1 MLDCDNAWVAGAV
14 KLLKQSSNQTIKQSF
29 FIFTFHFNLFSTLNH
44 SAEALLNS
52 LFQRTL

>member
-1 MLDCDNAWVAGAV
+1 MVLIPEWLA
-14 KLLKQSSNQTIKQSF
+14 QSNYSNNQAIF
-29 FIFTFHFNLFSTLNH
+29 FIFTFHFNLFSTLNY